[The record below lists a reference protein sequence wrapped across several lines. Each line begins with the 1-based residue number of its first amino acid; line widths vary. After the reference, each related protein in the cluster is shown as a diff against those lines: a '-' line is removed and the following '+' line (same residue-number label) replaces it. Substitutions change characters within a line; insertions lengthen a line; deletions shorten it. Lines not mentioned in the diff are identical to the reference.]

1 MKWID
6 SLLENLRKLP
16 ENIIDNLTKAVQQL
30 SKKYETTFFDIERE
44 IEETER
50 ELSDMTDELTGD
62 EFDMKG
68 LSELK
73 ALLMGGE

>member
-73 ALLMGGE
+73 AFLMGGE